1 VKQAR
6 RQLGSLGTGNHFVEV
21 CLDEEQRVW
30 IMLHSGSRGI
40 GNSLASEFIARAKAT
55 AAKYF
60 YEATLPDKDLAFLPE
75 GTPDFDEYV
84 SAVLWAQDYAMLN
97 RRLMMDAAIRA
108 LANARG
114 IRAFELA
121 EEAVNC
127 HHNYLA
133 REEHFGEDVLVTRKG
148 AVRARVGDY
157 CIIPG
162 SMGAKSFIVRG
173 KGNPE
178 SFMSCSHGAGRR
190 MGRNEAKRRI
200 SMDEFNAAMGG
211 VESRRDADVLD
222 EAPQAYK
229 DVDAVIRAQS
239 DLIEVVHTIKQVV
252 CVKG

>member
-1 VKQAR
+1 
-6 RQLGSLGTGNHFVEV
+6 
-21 CLDEEQRVW
+21 
-30 IMLHSGSRGI
+30 
-40 GNSLASEFIARAKAT
+40 
-55 AAKYF
+55 
-60 YEATLPDKDLAFLPE
+60 
-75 GTPDFDEYV
+75 
-84 SAVLWAQDYAMLN
+84 
-97 RRLMMDAAIRA
+97 